1 MLVYERDQT
10 VDGPTVTSPRAAF
23 LQAMATQSMARAV
36 LSGQIRIQ
44 GSRRSLEGLGEV
56 FDNPDPNFP
65 IVTP

>member
-1 MLVYERDQT
+1 
-10 VDGPTVTSPRAAF
+10 
-23 LQAMATQSMARAV
+23 MATQSMARAV
-36 LSGQIRIQ
+36 LSGQIRIT